1 VPTRRCLRTGAPA
14 DEGITRLTIHL
25 TIPIPNL
32 TIPNLTIPNLA
43 IVLAV
48 LAVLAGVVA
57 ALLPARRV
65 ARLHLLDAIATN

>member
-14 DEGITRLTIHL
+14 DEGITHL